1 MELFYHR
8 VGQNVA
14 GDAHH
19 FGFGFRPGQ
28 AAVEREL
35 EILPLADLLQSL
47 ISHSLKSTL
56 DGFSLGIQHA
66 LLERNVYVSFHG
78 DVDIIRHLVT
88 KLCQATD
95 LAQKCELCVQV
106 GQSVFQHLAT
116 AGVLGRLELL
126 QRRLRE
132 RRKPSR
138 CRCLA
143 AWSGESACFI
153 SAKVGVAS
161 ACCSSTDLLSQPRA
175 IHKLYAECRFQPL
188 VRRVP
193 AKNREREE
201 EN

>member
-19 FGFGFRPGQ
+19 FGFGFRPVQ

-126 QRRLRE
+126 QHPFAGEAQALPLPLLGCLVW
-132 RRKPSR
+132 RK
-138 CRCLA
+138 CLFHF
-143 AWSGESACFI
+143 GESRGCLR
-153 SAKVGVAS
+153 
-161 ACCSSTDLLSQPRA
+161 LL
-175 IHKLYAECRFQPL
+175 LL
-188 VRRVP
+188 D
-193 AKNREREE
+193 
-201 EN
+201 